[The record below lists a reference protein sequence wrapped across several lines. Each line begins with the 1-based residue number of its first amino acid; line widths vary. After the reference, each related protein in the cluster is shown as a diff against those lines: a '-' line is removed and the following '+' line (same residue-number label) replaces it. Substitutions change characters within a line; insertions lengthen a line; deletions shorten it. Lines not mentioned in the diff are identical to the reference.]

1 MNTFQVH
8 IYHANSP
15 FYEGECES
23 LILPTT
29 EGDYGILANHSNMIA
44 AVVPGTMTYRLPG
57 QPAQLAAVSAGLVKV
72 EDNDVLV
79 LVDSAERPEEIDI
92 NRAERAIAEAK
103 EAMLQKKTVQEY
115 KMAQAHLACASSARS
130 ARKEKRNNGVCPHAA
145 AGAVLRFRGAP
156 QGGGKKGLTSSRV

>member
-29 EGDYGILANHSNMIA
+29 EGDYGIQANHSNLIA
-44 AVVPGTMTYRLPG
+44 AVVPGTMMYRLPG
-57 QPAQLAAVSAGLVKV
+57 QPAQYAAVSAGLVKV

-79 LVDSAERPEEIDI
+79 LVDSAERPEEIDT
-92 NRAERAIAEAK
+92 NRAERAMAEAK

-115 KMAQAHLACASSARS
+115 
-130 ARKEKRNNGVCPHAA
+130 
-145 AGAVLRFRGAP
+145 
-156 QGGGKKGLTSSRV
+156 

>member
-29 EGDYGILANHSNMIA
+29 EGDYGIQANHSNLIA
-44 AVVPGTMTYRLPG
+44 AVVPGTMMYRLPG
-57 QPAQLAAVSAGLVKV
+57 QPAQYAAVSAGLVKV

-79 LVDSAERPEEIDI
+79 LVDSAERPEEIDT
-92 NRAERAIAEAK
+92 NRAERAVAEAK

-115 KMAQAHLACASSARS
+115 KMAQAHLARAINRLHVKRS
-130 ARKEKRNNGVCPHAA
+130 
-145 AGAVLRFRGAP
+145 FRP
-156 QGGGKKGLTSSRV
+156 